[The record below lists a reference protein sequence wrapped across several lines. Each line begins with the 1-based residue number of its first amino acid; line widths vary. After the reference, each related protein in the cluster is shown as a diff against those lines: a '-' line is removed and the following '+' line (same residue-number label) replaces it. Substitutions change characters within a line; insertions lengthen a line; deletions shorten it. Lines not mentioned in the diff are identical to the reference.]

1 MPETKKSSLRISPKK
16 LSNLKVVVLCVCA
29 ATTFWILNALNKD
42 DYTTV
47 VDYPVEFAYDP
58 EQYMPIGELP
68 SGLQI
73 EINGNGW
80 DLLRK
85 YFKINESPF
94 IIELENPARQNQ
106 IQTSELKRSLTDFLS
121 PTQLLSILDDSLS
134 FQIDRIQSA
143 RLRPYLDS
151 TSFSLASN
159 YRLISKIS
167 FDPNQITLRGPSS
180 VLENFEGEFPVFL
193 DENRIDQNIQKEVK
207 LEIPKQYRDQLS
219 FQDELVTVS
228 FNVVNFLEGN
238 QRLNL
243 VKRNFPNKAS
253 LEKEDE
259 PILFYYLVDSRE
271 VEKFSEIEFE
281 AILDFSQRNRE
292 DSTILVHVNPNPEY
306 LEILRIVPEKIKI
319 VYE

>member
-1 MPETKKSSLRISPKK
+1 M
-16 LSNLKVVVLCVCA
+16 
-29 ATTFWILNALNKD
+29 NKD

-58 EQYMPIGELP
+58 EQYMPIGDLP

-85 YFKINESPF
+85 YFNINESPF

-151 TSFSLASN
+151 TSFSLATN

-167 FDPNQITLRGPSS
+167 FDPDQITLRGPSS

-193 DENRIDQNIQKEVK
+193 DENRIDQNIEKKVK

-219 FQDELVTVS
+219 LQDEVVTVS

-253 LEKEDE
+253 LANEDE

-292 DSTILVHVNPNPEY
+292 DSTILVRVSPKPEY